1 MSHVWILYTVDTT
14 SPYPEVYSSKKKV
27 VKRISKMIYEYEK
40 NGYTVTQYGKEM
52 WSAESDEDMQTDHFG
67 FYRAVVQ

>member
-1 MSHVWILYTVDTT
+1 M
-14 SPYPEVYSSKKKV
+14 
-27 VKRISKMIYEYEK
+27 KRISKMIYEYEK